1 MEVAKDFLS
10 PEVNAAFAG
19 ITVREFDDGDSLG
32 PEKKE
37 KGDAPEPDRHPAVGG
52 NGWDHTDRKSTRL
65 NSSHGSISYAVFCLK
80 KKNTYMLDIRITIM
94 ATMPRMNVIG

>member
-52 NGWDHTDRKSTRL
+52 NGWDHIQIENGDDEKQDEVPAAEHALETRSFGGCDGGVWYDNL
-65 NSSHGSISYAVFCLK
+65 ASQ
-80 KKNTYMLDIRITIM
+80 
-94 ATMPRMNVIG
+94 